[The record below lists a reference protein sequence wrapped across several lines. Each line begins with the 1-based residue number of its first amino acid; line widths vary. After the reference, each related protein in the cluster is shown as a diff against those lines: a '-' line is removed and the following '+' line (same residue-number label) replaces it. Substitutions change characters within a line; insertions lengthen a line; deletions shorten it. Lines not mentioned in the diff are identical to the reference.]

1 MSEKVAEATRM
12 LSMLP
17 EQELDFAC
25 EMIRKILI
33 AWDPDYVK
41 VTPEEA
47 AAREVR
53 EETGLTAE
61 SVKYIDSCFYDGRD
75 QLMLGMLA
83 RVKKAECHISGEL
96 LEAKWFS
103 FDEAVK
109 TVREGSIIQRFIKS
123 VRKEMKK

>member
-47 AAREVR
+47 AAIEH
-53 EETGLTAE
+53 AE
-61 SVKYIDSCFYDGRD
+61 NSGWTNAKDIDWDNIEKY
-75 QLMLGMLA
+75 A
-83 RVKKAECHISGEL
+83 
-96 LEAKWFS
+96 
-103 FDEAVK
+103 
-109 TVREGSIIQRFIKS
+109 
-123 VRKEMKK
+123 